1 MTIKAECKI
10 TDFAEHF
17 KKTLGWNK
25 ARASFFFLFISA
37 LIKLQTVCFTKLATG
52 FKKNVLVESNLR
64 RIQRFFAD
72 FSLDNSV
79 IYKLIFSMLPEKPP
93 YFLCIDRTNWKFGNT
108 NINILMLSIAY
119 RGVSIPIIWKMLPKT
134 GNSNW
139 MERIDLMEN
148 YIHLFGKE
156 SIIAL
161 LADREFIGDEWK
173 EYLILN
179 KIKFHIRIRGNMWVH
194 RPNKKRVKAYWLF
207 MSLPL
212 NTPLY
217 KRKIVRIGDQW
228 MYLSGLKTLDEQNKI
243 EYVIVASY
251 CFDPLALE
259 NYKKRWQIES
269 MFKAFKSSGFNLES
283 THLSDLDRISKML
296 SLISVAFVWAYLS
309 GIYLN
314 DNHKLIRIKKHGR
327 KQYSFFKYGLIFL
340 ANAFL
345 NNDFCTIANFFKFLS
360 CT

>member
-1 MTIKAECKI
+1 
-10 TDFAEHF
+10 
-17 KKTLGWNK
+17 
-25 ARASFFFLFISA
+25 
-37 LIKLQTVCFTKLATG
+37 
-52 FKKNVLVESNLR
+52 
-64 RIQRFFAD
+64 
-72 FSLDNSV
+72 
-79 IYKLIFSMLPEKPP
+79 
-93 YFLCIDRTNWKFGNT
+93 
-108 NINILMLSIAY
+108 
-119 RGVSIPIIWKMLPKT
+119 
-134 GNSNW
+134 
-139 MERIDLMEN
+139 
-148 YIHLFGKE
+148 
-156 SIIAL
+156 
-161 LADREFIGDEWK
+161 
-173 EYLILN
+173 
-179 KIKFHIRIRGNMWVH
+179 
-194 RPNKKRVKAYWLF
+194 
-207 MSLPL
+207 
-212 NTPLY
+212 
-217 KRKIVRIGDQW
+217 